1 MTLIELLD
9 DVSRQ
14 SLEKRTF
21 KKGEILFHE
30 DEDCRGLALLKTGKI
45 KIVSYSLGG
54 NEVILNLI
62 EEGGMFGHNLVWS
75 SSPKY
80 RGDCVALTSGEMI
93 FIEKEKLLDLFA
105 LNRAFL
111 EEYLRLA
118 SDFSKQLNLKVKIL
132 SFPTA
137 KERLYYL
144 ARKRGYALSFHSV
157 KSLAEEL
164 FLARESLSR
173 LLHSLEDEGKIRI
186 NEHEILFLEEKR
198 TF

>member
-1 MTLIELLD
+1 MTLIALLD
-9 DVSRQ
+9 DT
-14 SLEKRTF
+14 SLQNTQKRAF
-21 KKGEILFHE
+21 KKGEILYHE
-30 DEDCRGLALLKTGKI
+30 DEDCLGLALLYQGKV

-75 SSPKY
+75 SSSKY
-80 RGDCVALTSGEMI
+80 RGDVVALTAGEMI
-93 FIEKEKLLDLFA
+93 YIEKEKLLDIFA
-105 LNRAFL
+105 TNRAFL
-111 EEYLRLA
+111 QEYLRLA

-144 ARKRGYALSFHSV
+144 GRKRGYTLSFHSI

-164 FLARESLSR
+164 FLTRESLSR
-173 LLHSLEDEGKIRI
+173 LLHTLEDEGKIRI
-186 NEHEILFLEEKR
+186 NEHQIIFLEEKR